1 MRVWDTVSALAKQLL
16 GEKGSAP
23 RDLSQ
28 VDRTITPERGQ
39 RKAGRYTAAPERPT
53 DVEEL
58 PEYKFVLHA
67 VRAHCPVLF
76 LTGKA
81 GTGKSTL
88 IHWLVGQ
95 MDACAVVAPTA
106 VAAINVGG
114 DTIHSFFGLPPEH
127 LDPDREY
134 HPDQRRRLVME
145 NLKLLI
151 VDEVS
156 MVTPNVVDVIDSTLK
171 SVRRNNIP
179 FGGVPVLFVGDLF
192 QLPPIVATP
201 EERVYFSHRY
211 RCRFFFS
218 ADVFRDVQ
226 VQPVQL
232 TRVFRQC
239 DREFVGALN
248 HIRVGTDYRE
258 AVAMLNR
265 QCFRDR
271 SGEPEGVYLVPT
283 NQMARTINSRE
294 LDRLLG
300 TVRLYEATVTGTVPA
315 NKWRLPAPDRLE
327 LKVGAKVMFV
337 RNHKPDW
344 INGDIGTVVGLE
356 DDHIRIRKDASDN
369 VVTVGEET
377 WQKLKYT
384 YDYATRRIE
393 REVVGT
399 YKQFPVTLGWAVTV
413 HKSQGLTLERMV
425 LDLGGGAFA
434 EGQTYVALSRA
445 RTVDGLRL
453 IRPITMHDVKV
464 DPMVLHFY
472 RNLDLL
478 D

>member
-1 MRVWDTVSALAKQLL
+1 MGVWDTVGELAKRLL
-16 GEKGSAP
+16 GEKSLVP

-28 VDRTITPERGQ
+28 IDRKITPEQGQ
-39 RKAGRYTAAPERPT
+39 RKIGRYTAAPRRPA
-53 DVEEL
+53 DIEVL
-58 PEYKFVLHA
+58 PEYEFVLQA
-67 VRAHCPVLF
+67 VRANCPVLF

-88 IHWLVGQ
+88 IHWLLGQ
-95 MDACAVVAPTA
+95 MDGCAVVAPTA
-106 VAAINVGG
+106 VAAINIGG

-134 HPDQRRRLVME
+134 HPDQRRRLVLE

-156 MVTPNVVDVIDSTLK
+156 MVLPNLVDVIDRTLK
-171 SVRRNNIP
+171 SVRRNNSP
-179 FGGVPVLFVGDLF
+179 FGNVPVLFVGDLF
-192 QLPPIVATP
+192 QLPPVVSTP

-211 RCRFFFS
+211 RSRFFFS
-218 ADVFRDVQ
+218 AEAFRDVR

-232 TRVFRQC
+232 TRVFRQS
-239 DREFVGALN
+239 DREFVDALN
-248 HIRVGTDYRE
+248 RIRVGIDYRE

-271 SGEPEGVYLVPT
+271 IGKPDGVYLVPT

-294 LDRLLG
+294 LDRLPRK
-300 TVRLYEATVTGTVPA
+300 VRLYEAIVTGTVPV

-337 RNHKPDW
+337 KNHKPDW
-344 INGDIGTVVGLE
+344 INGDVGTVVGLE

-369 VVTVGEET
+369 VVNVGEET

-399 YKQFPVTLGWAVTV
+399 YQQFPVTLGWAVTI
-413 HKSQGLTLERMV
+413 HKAQGLTLDKVV

-445 RTVDGLRL
+445 RTMDGLHL
-453 IRPITMHDVKV
+453 IRAIAMHDVKV
-464 DPMVLHFY
+464 DPMVLDFY
-472 RNLDLL
+472 RNLELL
-478 D
+478 N